1 MATGSKADLYQN
13 PQSASYLPLTL
24 SQDLFDGTYYLDI
37 IILGQSAVSDM
48 ISPSSQILKRV
59 PRNEK
64 SVPLSNLEE
73 LNQVGNFFIT

>member
-1 MATGSKADLYQN
+1 MKIFKMATGSKAGLYQN
-13 PQSASYLPLTL
+13 PQSASYLPQICST
-24 SQDLFDGTYYLDI
+24 DI

-73 LNQVGNFFIT
+73 LNQVGKNFIT